1 MTGNSSKFVAGDN
14 NVGASGGCNAVTS
27 CSYYSDNND
36 NFLWSRGR
44 RSVDDF
50 FFLLRENKIRKEK
63 PKQSLW
69 RGYEVKK
76 GTGKKKSKQ

>member
-1 MTGNSSKFVAGDN
+1 MTSMIAV
-14 NVGASGGCNAVTS
+14 AVTQLHPG
-27 CSYYSDNND
+27 YYGGNND
-36 NFLWSRGR
+36 NFLWSRGG

-63 PKQSLW
+63 PEQSLW

-76 GTGKKKSKQ
+76 ETENKKKSKQ